1 MAVVDSLE
9 VEIQAKAKQ
18 SSKEID
24 VLCGKLGNLSSQL
37 SSIDSKG
44 LQKFSSGL
52 SVFSTGMKTLKD
64 LKMPDFTRTV
74 KGLKKFESIDGQK
87 LAVVSNALNPLA
99 GSLRTLGN
107 TNFNNRSI
115 NGMVSS
121 IARLTSSVQGGINT
135 SGIDELG
142 NAIAGMIN
150 TLSSAGEVAP
160 KTSSFVNA
168 LSRLANAGEKTSAT
182 ASGLPKL
189 SRELKTFMNSMKT
202 APTISKDTTE
212 LTNAIAR
219 LASAGT
225 RTNQTAA
232 GLENLAKKVKE
243 FMASMQNAPQ
253 VSQNTLRM
261 VTAMGN
267 LASAG
272 QSAGTSL
279 NSISARGNMTSGM
292 LSRLGGGFKNVVS
305 KMTGF
310 GKESKNIASSIGM
323 FYAKFFMVIRGIK
336 SLGGAIG
343 SAQDY
348 IEEFNYFSVAMDKVG
363 RDSAK
368 KFKEAGYNS
377 AEEYA
382 NSFRS
387 RFATLQKQMTG
398 YDVNYD
404 TGEAL
409 SSMTHNLGLDLTQ
422 VMNFNAAIVQITN
435 SAGMLGETSINTSK
449 ALSMLAADW
458 SSLANLDLETTMQ
471 NMQSGITGN
480 SRVLYKYGLD
490 TTKAGLAQTA
500 LAHGISANVT
510 SMNQQEKMQL
520 RVLTMLEQSKV
531 AYGDLARTINQPA
544 NQLRMLEAGFKR
556 LSMTIG
562 SLFMPMIQKLYPY
575 LNAIVIVLQE
585 FAQWVAK
592 LAGIKL
598 GDYDNSTSFPDFED
612 AADGADDYADST
624 KKASKAQ
631 KKLND
636 NLQDFDI
643 AKKLDSNKNNDGS
656 GNSKKNGNGAGI
668 DLSKDISDAL
678 ANYEKVWNKAFKSN
692 KNKAVK
698 IASEI
703 KKALL
708 SGWKTGDF
716 TKLGTAVGNWI
727 NKALSNIP
735 WTKIQNT
742 VKKLAKSIATFLN
755 GAIEGTNW
763 SLVGSTIGNSLNTVF
778 SGLNTF
784 FRDFNW
790 LGLGQSLAEMFNSA
804 VKKTDFSL
812 IGQTLGNKLRGM
824 IQFAY
829 GAITTAD
836 FDGLGK
842 KISDGING
850 FFKQM
855 GEVRPNTG
863 LTGWQELGESISKT
877 ITGFAT
883 TINTAL
889 AGVKWEDVGKAIG
902 QFLGSINWVE
912 IWGSLGSVIAN
923 ALKSILKI
931 SISALKED
939 PAGVIGALSS
949 VFMAIFTV
957 NAVKAIFGKTGLVA
971 GMKAG
976 MMEKLGEVA
985 ISFASG
991 LKTKIGAAVA
1001 SSKIGQLIASKITF
1015 AKTAIA
1021 SMAAKLSMM
1030 IKSAL
1035 GSVSLVG
1042 AATALAAIGAAIV
1055 AGMAIADRIN
1065 EAIDAINF
1073 TGDYEIKVP
1082 AKLELNAQKAN
1093 EELAKTQEYTAG
1105 IKKDVAE
1112 INKPAQTDDGKNVEE
1127 LANKYYEL
1135 SQKTNP
1141 TASDIAV
1148 LKTYSQQLS
1157 DMIPGFSKNVDK
1169 QTGAFKGNKDELNG
1183 LVGSLDRAAKA
1194 QAAYNSSVELYEKQ
1208 LETASKKTAAQEK
1221 LAKAQ
1226 KELAAA
1232 QQFANTVK
1240 AKSGINSEEYKA
1252 QVRIVG
1258 RYATKVNAARAE
1270 VESLNSAEKTIKKQ
1284 IDTNNTVMENA
1295 KVKTSDYVSASTKL
1309 KKAMKD
1315 LGVSTDSSKKAL
1327 KTLQEKLDNGEISWK
1342 AYKEVVDGNYKSVG
1356 ELNTAIGNLTSKEVS
1371 VTAKVDGS
1379 GEVDKLGKSVKSLN
1393 NKEIFAKLTPK
1404 LKAKWYE
1411 EIKKELQSK
1420 QFSLS
1425 VSASINKVTKDKLQA
1440 AVKSMDGT
1448 KIDYNKLTNAVNS
1461 ASNTVTIGK
1470 EGQLFVSKSDK
1481 SLIDLLK
1488 KYGINYSTYATGG
1501 FPEDGWFRA
1510 NHGEVMGKFD
1520 NGKSVVA
1527 NNEQI
1532 TNGIANAVG
1541 PAVYSA
1547 VSQAMSENSNA
1558 SAPNVYLD
1566 KTKITKEVMSTAQ
1579 QIARS
1584 RGSGWQLA

>member
-18 SSKEID
+18 ASKEID

-52 SVFSTGMKTLKD
+52 SVFSSGMRTLKD

-87 LAVVSNALNPLA
+87 LSVVSNALNPLA
-99 GSLRTLGN
+99 ESLRTLGN
-107 TNFNNRSI
+107 VNFNNRSV

-121 IARLTSSVQGGINT
+121 ISRLTASVQGGINT
-135 SGIDELG
+135 VGIEELG
-142 NAIAGMIN
+142 NGIAGMIT

-243 FMASMQNAPQ
+243 FMASMQDAPQ

-471 NMQSGITGN
+471 NMQSALTGN
-480 SRVLYKYGLD
+480 SRVVYKYGID
-490 TTKAGLAQTA
+490 ITKAGLAQTA
-500 LAHGISANVT
+500 LAHGISANV
-510 SMNQQEKMQL
+510 SSLSQQEKMQL

-531 AYGDLARTINQPA
+531 AYADLARTVNQPA

-562 SLFMPMIQKLYPY
+562 SLFMPVIQKLYPY
-575 LNAIVIVLQE
+575 LNAIVMVLQE
-585 FAQWVAK
+585 FAQWIAK

-636 NLQDFDI
+636 NLQSFD
-643 AKKLDSNKNNDGS
+643 KVNKLDSNKNNDG
-656 GNSKKNGNGAGI
+656 KKNGNGAGI

-678 ANYEKVWNKAFKSN
+678 ANYEKIWNKAFKSN
-692 KNKAVK
+692 QNKAVELANK
-698 IASEI
+698 I

-716 TKLGTAVGNWI
+716 SKLGNAVGSWI

-735 WTKIQNT
+735 WGKIQNT
-742 VKKLAKSIATFLN
+742 VNKLAKSIATFLN
-755 GAIEGTNW
+755 GAIAGTDF
-763 SLVGSTIGNSLNTVF
+763 SLVGKTIGNALNTVF
-778 SGLNTF
+778 GGLNTF
-784 FRDFNW
+784 FASFNW
-790 LGLGQSLAEMFNSA
+790 LGLGQSIGQLFNSA
-804 VKKTDFSL
+804 VEQTDFSL
-812 IGQTLGNKLRGM
+812 IGQTLGNKLRGI
-824 IQFAY
+824 IQLAY
-829 GAITTAD
+829 GFITTAD
-836 FDGLGK
+836 FDGFGQ
-842 KISDGING
+842 KIADGING

-855 GEVRPNTG
+855 GEVRQNTG
-863 LTGWQELGESISKT
+863 LTGWQELGQSISKT

-902 QFLGSINWVE
+902 QFLGSIDWVGV
-912 IWGSLGSVIAN
+912 WSSLGSVLAN
-923 ALKSILKI
+923 ALKSILTI
-931 SISALKED
+931 AISALKED
-939 PAGVIGALSS
+939 PAGVLGALSS
-949 VFMAIFTV
+949 AMVAIFTV
-957 NAVKAIFGKTGLVA
+957 NAVKTIFGKTGLVA

-1021 SMAAKLSMM
+1021 SMATKLSTM
-1030 IKSAL
+1030 ITSAL

-1065 EAIDAINF
+1065 EAIDAVNF

-1127 LANKYYEL
+1127 LANKYYKL

-1148 LKTYSQQLS
+1148 MKTYSQQLS

-1232 QQFANTVK
+1232 QQYANTVK
-1240 AKSGINSEEYKA
+1240 ARSGINSEEYKA

-1258 RYATKVNAARAE
+1258 RYATKVNAAMAE
-1270 VESLNSAEKTIKKQ
+1270 VESLNSAEKTIKNQ

-1309 KKAMKD
+1309 KKTMKD
-1315 LGVSTDSSKKAL
+1315 LGVSTDSSKNAL

-1342 AYKEVVDGNYKSVG
+1342 SYKEVVDGNYKSVG

-1440 AVKSMDGT
+1440 SVKSMDGT

-1461 ASNTVTIGK
+1461 ASNTVTIGR

-1541 PAVYSA
+1541 PAVYAA
-1547 VSQAMSENSNA
+1547 VAQAMSENSNT
-1558 SAPNVYLD
+1558 SALNVYLD

>member
-18 SSKEID
+18 ASKEID

-52 SVFSTGMKTLKD
+52 SVFSTGMKTLRD

-142 NAIAGMIN
+142 NAIAGMMN

-272 QSAGTSL
+272 QSAGASL

-310 GKESKNIASSIGM
+310 GRESKNIASSIGM

-336 SLGGAIG
+336 ALGGAIG

-382 NSFRS
+382 NSFRT

-422 VMNFNAAIVQITN
+422 VMNFQSAITQITN

-490 TTKAGLAQTA
+490 ITKAGLAQTA

-510 SMNQQEKMQL
+510 SMSQQEKMQL

-631 KKLND
+631 KKLSD

-727 NKALSNIP
+727 NKAISNIP
-735 WTKIQNT
+735 WAKIQNT

-755 GAIEGTNW
+755 GAIMGTDW

-778 SGLNTF
+778 GGLNTF

-804 VKKTDFSL
+804 VKTTDFSL

-863 LTGWQELGESISKT
+863 LTGWQELGQSISKT

-889 AGVKWEDVGKAIG
+889 SGVRWVQVGRAIG
-902 QFLGSINWVE
+902 QFLGSID
-912 IWGSLGSVIAN
+912 WGDILKSVGKMIATALFSAFKIGIGAMLEDPMGVLGAFATVIGGIFAYKKLKKAFDALKIALGFKKAIGDVVSDGAENVNLDGPFNKLSKKLGDKIKGLAKDNGIISSIGVAGKSLGAAIGLEIAAVAGTFLVSELEAKLNDLLGKNTSQLSLRERIKYATGSDEEKAYGQYVYEQEKINKKAMTYAEWQKQINKGKEKSKDKTGDKVIDAGNEFNDVLKNQQKSANDAAN
-923 ALKSILKI
+923 ANKKLRN
-931 SISALKED
+931 
-939 PAGVIGALSS
+939 
-949 VFMAIFTV
+949 TW
-957 NAVKAIFGKTGLVA
+957 
-971 GMKAG
+971 
-976 MMEKLGEVA
+976 EKLGVSGSKA
-985 ISFASG
+985 KKAASALDNAYKSG
-991 LKTKIGAAVA
+991 
-1001 SSKIGQLIASKITF
+1001 
-1015 AKTAIA
+1015 
-1021 SMAAKLSMM
+1021 KLSLENYKK
-1030 IKSAL
+1030 IAN
-1035 GSVSLVG
+1035 GS
-1042 AATALAAIGAAIV
+1042 
-1055 AGMAIADRIN
+1055 
-1065 EAIDAINF
+1065 
-1073 TGDYEIKVP
+1073 
-1082 AKLELNAQKAN
+1082 
-1093 EELAKTQEYTAG
+1093 YTS
-1105 IKKDVAE
+1105 
-1112 INKPAQTDDGKNVEE
+1112 T
-1127 LANKYYEL
+1127 
-1135 SQKTNP
+1135 
-1141 TASDIAV
+1141 
-1148 LKTYSQQLS
+1148 
-1157 DMIPGFSKNVDK
+1157 
-1169 QTGAFKGNKDELNG
+1169 
-1183 LVGSLDRAAKA
+1183 
-1194 QAAYNSSVELYEKQ
+1194 
-1208 LETASKKTAAQEK
+1208 
-1221 LAKAQ
+1221 
-1226 KELAAA
+1226 
-1232 QQFANTVK
+1232 
-1240 AKSGINSEEYKA
+1240 
-1252 QVRIVG
+1252 
-1258 RYATKVNAARAE
+1258 
-1270 VESLNSAEKTIKKQ
+1270 ESLNSAISKIAGKKVSAEVNASVSGKNDVDNLSSSLNNIPATKESKTKVTVENANSLDDVANKYGNIPTVKNSTLSVTTKTSGLDSLSEKIKKAVNDIKLAPIPLKLTTPTGKA
-1284 IDTNNTVMENA
+1284 IDAV
-1295 KVKTSDYVSASTKL
+1295 VKATSDKIAESFKGTSASGLPGNMKKTDVDITK
-1309 KKAMKD
+1309 K
-1315 LGVSTDSSKKAL
+1315 
-1327 KTLQEKLDNGEISWK
+1327 
-1342 AYKEVVDGNYKSVG
+1342 
-1356 ELNTAIGNLTSKEVS
+1356 
-1371 VTAKVDGS
+1371 TAKVD
-1379 GEVDKLGKSVKSLN
+1379 KN
-1393 NKEIFAKLTPK
+1393 NFLEI
-1404 LKAKWYE
+1404 
-1411 EIKKELQSK
+1411 
-1420 QFSLS
+1420 
-1425 VSASINKVTKDKLQA
+1425 N
-1440 AVKSMDGT
+1440 
-1448 KIDYNKLTNAVNS
+1448 
-1461 ASNTVTIGK
+1461 
-1470 EGQLFVSKSDK
+1470 
-1481 SLIDLLK
+1481 LLK
-1488 KYGINYSTYATGG
+1488 RSGYKVQTYATGG

-1547 VSQAMSENSNA
+1547 VSQAMSENSNT
-1558 SAPNVYLD
+1558 STPNVYLD